1 MIKSFSLVCLL
12 EVCYLMLNCNICPLK
27 LMPTTNNPKRQ
38 KGGGEEEENSI
49 PSTTPSAVRA
59 EEDDEDTIIT
69 TTQRI
74 NRTFDEAKEN
84 TRRAVQEAER
94 ELPRYMQIVTTN
106 QEQSVGAVRDTIE
119 SYLDSQREV
128 TNFIQSFWK
137 SYIDNVVWMPTRRAI
152 ENYAT
157 AVSNTTDA
165 TVAAIRIYNNIIY
178 ANAEAVRLSLEYN
191 RDNAKEMSRVFVNTA
206 KQLEKI

>member
-1 MIKSFSLVCLL
+1 
-12 EVCYLMLNCNICPLK
+12 
-27 LMPTTNNPKRQ
+27 MPTNNNNPKRH
-38 KGGGEEEENSI
+38 KGEENS
-49 PSTTPSAVRA
+49 TPSAAPSATRA
-59 EEDDEDTIIT
+59 EEDENTITTT

-74 NRTFDEAKEN
+74 NRTFDEAKAN
-84 TRRAVQEAER
+84 TRRAVEEAER

-106 QEQSVGAVRDTIE
+106 QEQSVGAVKDTIE
-119 SYLDSQREV
+119 NYLDSQREI

-137 SYIDNVVWMPTRRAI
+137 SYIDNVLWTPTRRAI
-152 ENYAT
+152 ENYAA

-191 RDNAKEMSRVFVNTA
+191 RDNAREMSRVIVNTA

>member
-1 MIKSFSLVCLL
+1 
-12 EVCYLMLNCNICPLK
+12 
-27 LMPTTNNPKRQ
+27 MPTNNNPKRQ
-38 KGGGEEEENSI
+38 KGEKNSTQ
-49 PSTTPSAVRA
+49 STTASAARA
-59 EEDDEDTIIT
+59 DEEEDTITT

-84 TRRAVQEAER
+84 TRRAVQEER
-94 ELPRYMQIVTTN
+94 ELPRYMQIITTN

-119 SYLDSQREV
+119 NYLDSQREI

-137 SYIDNVVWMPTRRAI
+137 SYIDNVLWTPTRRAI
-152 ENYAT
+152 ENYAA

-191 RDNAKEMSRVFVNTA
+191 RDNAREISRVFVNTA

>member
-1 MIKSFSLVCLL
+1 
-12 EVCYLMLNCNICPLK
+12 
-27 LMPTTNNPKRQ
+27 MPNNKNPK
-38 KGGGEEEENSI
+38 KHEGENNASSETS
-49 PSTTPSAVRA
+49 SAATRPQ
-59 EEDDEDTIIT
+59 EDDKSTIIT

-119 SYLDSQREV
+119 SYLDSQREI

-137 SYIDNVVWMPTRRAI
+137 SYIDNVLWMPTRRTI
-152 ENYAT
+152 ENYAA

-178 ANAEAVRLSLEYN
+178 SNTEAMRLSLQYN
-191 RDNAKEMSRVFVNTA
+191 RDNAREMSRVFVSAA

>member
-1 MIKSFSLVCLL
+1 
-12 EVCYLMLNCNICPLK
+12 
-27 LMPTTNNPKRQ
+27 MPNNKNPK
-38 KGGGEEEENSI
+38 KHEGENN
-49 PSTTPSAVRA
+49 TPSARSSA
-59 EEDDEDTIIT
+59 ATRPEEDDESTIITT

-74 NRTFDEAKEN
+74 NKTFDEAKAN
-84 TRRAVQEAER
+84 ARRTVEEAER

-119 SYLDSQREV
+119 NYLDSQREI

-137 SYIDNVVWMPTRRAI
+137 SYIDNVLWTPTRRAI
-152 ENYAT
+152 ENYAA

-165 TVAAIRIYNNIIY
+165 TVAAIRICNNVIY
-178 ANAEAVRLSLEYN
+178 ANTEAIRLSLAYN
-191 RDNAKEMSRVFVNTA
+191 RDNAREMSRVFVSTA

>member
-1 MIKSFSLVCLL
+1 
-12 EVCYLMLNCNICPLK
+12 
-27 LMPTTNNPKRQ
+27 MPTNNNPKRQ
-38 KGGGEEEENSI
+38 KGEENST
-49 PSTTPSAVRA
+49 PSTTASAARA
-59 EEDDEDTIIT
+59 DEEEDTITT

-94 ELPRYMQIVTTN
+94 ELPRYMQIITTN

-119 SYLDSQREV
+119 
-128 TNFIQSFWK
+128 
-137 SYIDNVVWMPTRRAI
+137 
-152 ENYAT
+152 NYAA

-191 RDNAKEMSRVFVNTA
+191 RDNAREISRVFVNTA

>member
-1 MIKSFSLVCLL
+1 
-12 EVCYLMLNCNICPLK
+12 
-27 LMPTTNNPKRQ
+27 MPTNNNPKRQ
-38 KGGGEEEENSI
+38 KGEENSTPSTTASATRAEEEE
-49 PSTTPSAVRA
+49 
-59 EEDDEDTIIT
+59 DTITT

-119 SYLDSQREV
+119 NYLDSQREI

-137 SYIDNVVWMPTRRAI
+137 SYIDNVLWTPTRRAI
-152 ENYAT
+152 ENYAAT
-157 AVSNTTDA
+157 VSNTTDA

-191 RDNAKEMSRVFVNTA
+191 RDNAREMSRVFVNTA

>member
-1 MIKSFSLVCLL
+1 MS
-12 EVCYLMLNCNICPLK
+12 N
-27 LMPTTNNPKRQ
+27 NNPKRQ
-38 KGGGEEEENSI
+38 KGQKD
-49 PSTTPSAVRA
+49 STESGIASAPRV
-59 EEDDEDTIIT
+59 EDEDQNTITT

-119 SYLDSQREV
+119 NYLDSQREV
-128 TNFIQSFWK
+128 TNFVQSFWK
-137 SYIDNVVWMPTRRAI
+137 SYIDNVLWMPTQRAI
-152 ENYAT
+152 ENYAAT
-157 AVSNTTDA
+157 VSNTTDA
-165 TVAAIRIYNNIIY
+165 TVAAIRICNNIIY
-178 ANAEAVRLSLEYN
+178 SNAEAVRLSLEYN
-191 RDNAKEMSRVFVNTA
+191 RDNAREMSRVFVNTA

>member
-1 MIKSFSLVCLL
+1 
-12 EVCYLMLNCNICPLK
+12 
-27 LMPTTNNPKRQ
+27 MPTNKDPKRQ
-38 KGGGEEEENSI
+38 KGEENSTPSTAASTTRAEEEE
-49 PSTTPSAVRA
+49 
-59 EEDDEDTIIT
+59 EDTIITT

-94 ELPRYMQIVTTN
+94 ELPRYMQIITTN

-119 SYLDSQREV
+119 NYLDSQREI

-137 SYIDNVVWMPTRRAI
+137 SYIDNILWTPTRRAI
-152 ENYAT
+152 ENYAAT
-157 AVSNTTDA
+157 VSNTTDA

-191 RDNAKEMSRVFVNTA
+191 RDNAREISRVFVNTA

>member
-1 MIKSFSLVCLL
+1 
-12 EVCYLMLNCNICPLK
+12 
-27 LMPTTNNPKRQ
+27 MPNNNPKRQ
-38 KGGGEEEENSI
+38 KGGE
-49 PSTTPSAVRA
+49 
-59 EEDDEDTIIT
+59 EEDDRTVSGIASAPRMEDDENTITT

-128 TNFIQSFWK
+128 TNFVQSFWK
-137 SYIDNVVWMPTRRAI
+137 SYIDNVLWMPTRRAI
-152 ENYAT
+152 ENYAA

-165 TVAAIRIYNNIIY
+165 TVAAIRIYNNVIY

-191 RDNAKEMSRVFVNTA
+191 RDNTREMSRVFVNTA

>member
-1 MIKSFSLVCLL
+1 
-12 EVCYLMLNCNICPLK
+12 
-27 LMPTTNNPKRQ
+27 MPTTNNPKRQ

-59 EEDDEDTIIT
+59 EEDEDTIMT

-128 TNFIQSFWK
+128 TNFIQTFWK

>member
-1 MIKSFSLVCLL
+1 
-12 EVCYLMLNCNICPLK
+12 
-27 LMPTTNNPKRQ
+27 MPNNNPKRQ
-38 KGGGEEEENSI
+38 KGEED
-49 PSTTPSAVRA
+49 STASGIASAPRV
-59 EEDDEDTIIT
+59 EDDENTITT

-74 NRTFDEAKEN
+74 NKTFDEAKEN

-119 SYLDSQREV
+119 NYLDSQREV
-128 TNFIQSFWK
+128 TNFVQSFWK
-137 SYIDNVVWMPTRRAI
+137 SYIDNILWTPTRKAI
-152 ENYAT
+152 ENYAA

-178 ANAEAVRLSLEYN
+178 ANAEAVRLTLEYN
-191 RDNAKEMSRVFVNTA
+191 SNNVKTE
-206 KQLEKI
+206 

>member
-1 MIKSFSLVCLL
+1 
-12 EVCYLMLNCNICPLK
+12 
-27 LMPTTNNPKRQ
+27 MPTSNNPKRQ
-38 KGGGEEEENSI
+38 KGGEENST
-49 PSTTPSAVRA
+49 PSTTASATRA
-59 EEDDEDTIIT
+59 EEEDEDIIT

-119 SYLDSQREV
+119 NYLDSQREV

-137 SYIDNVVWMPTRRAI
+137 SYIDNVLWTPTRKAI
-152 ENYAT
+152 ENYA
-157 AVSNTTDA
+157 ASVSNTTDA

-191 RDNAKEMSRVFVNTA
+191 RDNAREMSRVFVNTA

>member
-1 MIKSFSLVCLL
+1 
-12 EVCYLMLNCNICPLK
+12 
-27 LMPTTNNPKRQ
+27 MPTTTTTNNPKRQ
-38 KGGGEEEENSI
+38 KGGEENST
-49 PSTTPSAVRA
+49 PSTTASATRA
-59 EEDDEDTIIT
+59 KEEEDTITTT

-94 ELPRYMQIVTTN
+94 ELPRYMQIITTN
-106 QEQSVGAVRDTIE
+106 QEQSVGAVRDTME
-119 SYLDSQREV
+119 NYLDSQREI

-137 SYIDNVVWMPTRRAI
+137 SYIDNVLWTPTRRAI
-152 ENYAT
+152 ENYA
-157 AVSNTTDA
+157 AGVSNTTDA

-191 RDNAKEMSRVFVNTA
+191 RDNAREMSRVLVNTA

>member
-1 MIKSFSLVCLL
+1 
-12 EVCYLMLNCNICPLK
+12 
-27 LMPTTNNPKRQ
+27 MPNNKNPK
-38 KGGGEEEENSI
+38 KHEGENNASSETS
-49 PSTTPSAVRA
+49 SAATRPQ
-59 EEDDEDTIIT
+59 EDDKSTIIT

-74 NRTFDEAKEN
+74 NRTFDEAKAN
-84 TRRAVQEAER
+84 TRRAVEEAER

-119 SYLDSQREV
+119 NYLDSQREI

-137 SYIDNVVWMPTRRAI
+137 SYIDNVLWMPTRRAI
-152 ENYAT
+152 ENYAA

-165 TVAAIRIYNNIIY
+165 TVAAIRIYNNVIY

-191 RDNAKEMSRVFVNTA
+191 RDNAREMSRVFVNTA

>member
-1 MIKSFSLVCLL
+1 
-12 EVCYLMLNCNICPLK
+12 
-27 LMPTTNNPKRQ
+27 MPNNNPKRQ
-38 KGGGEEEENSI
+38 KGGEDDRTASGIASD
-49 PSTTPSAVRA
+49 PRV
-59 EEDDEDTIIT
+59 EDDENTITT

-128 TNFIQSFWK
+128 TNFVQSFWK
-137 SYIDNVVWMPTRRAI
+137 SYIDNVLWIPTRRAI
-152 ENYAT
+152 ENYAAT
-157 AVSNTTDA
+157 VSNTTDT
-165 TVAAIRIYNNIIY
+165 TVAAIRIYNNVIY

-191 RDNAKEMSRVFVNTA
+191 RDNAREMSRVFVNTA

>member
-1 MIKSFSLVCLL
+1 
-12 EVCYLMLNCNICPLK
+12 
-27 LMPTTNNPKRQ
+27 MPANNNPKRQ
-38 KGGGEEEENSI
+38 KGGGEESST
-49 PSTTPSAVRA
+49 PSTTVSDTRA
-59 EEDDEDTIIT
+59 EEYEDNTIT

-74 NRTFDEAKEN
+74 NRTFDAAKEN

-94 ELPRYMQIVTTN
+94 ELPRYMQIITTN

-119 SYLDSQREV
+119 SYLDSQREI

-137 SYIDNVVWMPTRRAI
+137 SYIDNVLWTPTRRVI
-152 ENYAT
+152 ENYAA

-191 RDNAKEMSRVFVNTA
+191 RDNTREMSRVFVNTA
-206 KQLEKI
+206 KQFEKI

>member
-1 MIKSFSLVCLL
+1 
-12 EVCYLMLNCNICPLK
+12 
-27 LMPTTNNPKRQ
+27 MPTNNNPKRQ
-38 KGGGEEEENSI
+38 KGGEENSTPSTTASARRAEEEEG
-49 PSTTPSAVRA
+49 
-59 EEDDEDTIIT
+59 TITT

-119 SYLDSQREV
+119 NYLESQREV

-137 SYIDNVVWMPTRRAI
+137 SYIDNVLWTPTRRTI
-152 ENYAT
+152 ENYAA

-191 RDNAKEMSRVFVNTA
+191 RDNTREMSRVFVNTA

>member
-1 MIKSFSLVCLL
+1 LSLVCLL
-12 EVCYLMLNCNICPLK
+12 EVCYLMLNCNIRPLK
-27 LMPTTNNPKRQ
+27 QYMPTSNNPKRQ
-38 KGGGEEEENSI
+38 KGGEENSTPSTTASATRAEEEN
-49 PSTTPSAVRA
+49 
-59 EEDDEDTIIT
+59 EDIITT

-119 SYLDSQREV
+119 NYLDSQREI

-137 SYIDNVVWMPTRRAI
+137 SYIDNVLWTPTRRTI
-152 ENYAT
+152 ENYA
-157 AVSNTTDA
+157 ASVSNTTDA

-191 RDNAKEMSRVFVNTA
+191 RDNAREMSRVFVNTA

>member
-1 MIKSFSLVCLL
+1 
-12 EVCYLMLNCNICPLK
+12 
-27 LMPTTNNPKRQ
+27 MPNNNPKRQ
-38 KGGGEEEENSI
+38 KGGE
-49 PSTTPSAVRA
+49 
-59 EEDDEDTIIT
+59 EEDDRTASGIASAPRVEDDENTITT

-128 TNFIQSFWK
+128 TNFVQSFWK
-137 SYIDNVVWMPTRRAI
+137 SYIDNVLWMPTRRAI
-152 ENYAT
+152 ENYAA

-165 TVAAIRIYNNIIY
+165 TVAAIRIYNNVIY

-191 RDNAKEMSRVFVNTA
+191 RDNAREMSRVFVNTA

>member
-1 MIKSFSLVCLL
+1 
-12 EVCYLMLNCNICPLK
+12 
-27 LMPTTNNPKRQ
+27 MPTNNNPKRQ
-38 KGGGEEEENSI
+38 KGEENST
-49 PSTTPSAVRA
+49 PSTTASATRA
-59 EEDDEDTIIT
+59 EEDEDTIT
-69 TTQRI
+69 TTSQRI

-119 SYLDSQREV
+119 NYLESQREV
-128 TNFIQSFWK
+128 TNFVQSFWK
-137 SYIDNVVWMPTRRAI
+137 SYIDNVLWTPTRRAI
-152 ENYAT
+152 ENYAA

-165 TVAAIRIYNNIIY
+165 TVAAIRICNNVIY

-191 RDNAKEMSRVFVNTA
+191 RDNSREMSRVFVNTA